1 MANEWQDEHKLPE
14 VSKGLSLLV
23 VEDCEQTRAFLRQV
37 FGEYSFGRIDLAAG
51 ADEGFDLYRKHRH
64 DLVIT
69 DLDLPGQKSGL
80 DLIEAIQALHAPNVK
95 PVIAYTRFDQH
106 RFAQSLLKKRG
117 LEGMLVSKPHAGRTA
132 PYAFRKAHE
141 GAGDVHPLLAKVA
154 ELAAHCQMFHA
165 AEEISAQEHQ
175 RHSE

>member
-1 MANEWQDEHKLPE
+1 MTNEWQDEHKLPQAA
-14 VSKGLSLLV
+14 KGLTLLV
-23 VEDCEQTRAFLRQV
+23 VEDCEETRAFLRQV
-37 FGEYSFGRIDLAAG
+37 FSEYPFARIDLAAG
-51 ADEGFDLYRKHRH
+51 ADEGFHLYRQHHH

-80 DLIEAIQALHAPNVK
+80 DLIEEIQALHAPNVK

-117 LEGMLVSKPHAGRTA
+117 LEGMLVSKPHIGRTA

-165 AEEISAQEHQ
+165 AEEISAEEHEH
-175 RHSE
+175 HSE